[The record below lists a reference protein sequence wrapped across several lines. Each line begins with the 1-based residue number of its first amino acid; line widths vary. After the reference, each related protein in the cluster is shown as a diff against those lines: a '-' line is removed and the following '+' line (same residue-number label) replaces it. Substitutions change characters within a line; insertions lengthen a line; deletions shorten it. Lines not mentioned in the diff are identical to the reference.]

1 MNIPLE
7 KVHLLY
13 FALAVLLGLLV
24 VGQFYAQENI
34 SALQSEEEVA
44 STALAISAMTDENAE
59 LRDNILELETERE
72 DYDKAINNQDLDGLK
87 GRLND
92 YKKSSGNYAVNGEG
106 IEINISGNLAG
117 YHFLDILNS
126 LRNANAEAIGINDI
140 RIAINTS
147 VVEEDGDILLDGTR
161 ITSPYKVVALG
172 NKDLLS
178 ESMIRTGG
186 IINELEKNLADA
198 KFETLI
204 KDDIYLGPSDIVQ

>member
-34 SALQSEEEVA
+34 AALQSEEEVA
-44 STALAISAMTDENAE
+44 STALAISAMTDENAK

-72 DYDKAINNQDLDGLK
+72 DYDKAINDQDLEGLK
-87 GRLND
+87 IRLND
-92 YKKSSGNYAVNGEG
+92 YKKSSGHSAVSGEG
-106 IEINISGNLAG
+106 IEITASGNLAA

-126 LRNANAEAIGINDI
+126 LRNANAEAIGINGI

-147 VVEEDGDILLDGTR
+147 VVEEGGDILLDGTR
-161 ITSPYKVVALG
+161 IVSPYKVVALG

-178 ESMIRTGG
+178 ESVIRTGG
-186 IINELEKNLADA
+186 IINELEKNLVDA
-198 KFETLI
+198 KFETLT
-204 KDDIYLGPSDIVQ
+204 KDDIYLGPSDIIR